1 MKKIKIAYV
10 IDRIDSPTAGTEKQ
24 LVLLLKGLDRSR
36 YDPVLCLLRSSEWVE
51 KAFGACPVHLVDIRS
66 FREPR
71 AYGRIGQ
78 FAAFL
83 RKEGVGIVQTH
94 FRDAHIAAL
103 LAARLAGVRIVIAA
117 RRNQGYWLTR
127 RELSL
132 QRFLNRW
139 VTLFLANSLSTKKW
153 SMDTEGI
160 PGGKIR
166 VVHNGIDP
174 DFYGAVSGEARRR
187 HRSLLA
193 IPYDAPVVGIVS
205 NLRPVK
211 GVDLFLRAAHS
222 IRREIPRAR
231 FVVVGDGGEREG
243 LARLARGLD
252 LAGSVHFLGKRDDVA
267 SLLSA
272 FDVGVLSSLSESFSN
287 ALIEYSA
294 AGLPVVAT
302 DVGGSRE
309 AVLQGVNG
317 FIVPPGDSG
326 ALAAAAIKVLT
337 EEALALRMG
346 TAGRERARELFSLRR
361 SVEETEKVYCSCWE
375 GALQR

>member
-1 MKKIKIAYV
+1 MRKIKIAYV

-24 LVLLLKGLDRSR
+24 LLLLLKSLDRSR
-36 YDPVLCLLRSSEWVE
+36 YAPVLCLLRSSEWVE
-51 KAFGACPVHLVDIRS
+51 KVFDVCPVRIVDIRS
-66 FREPR
+66 FRDPR
-71 AYGRIGQ
+71 SYGRIGR

-83 RKEGVGIVQTH
+83 RQEGVGIVQTH

-160 PGGKIR
+160 PDGKIR

-193 IPYDAPVVGIVS
+193 LPPDAPVVGIVS

-211 GVDLFLRAAHS
+211 GVDVFLRAAQA
-222 IRREIPRAR
+222 IRREVPGTH
-231 FVVVGDGGEREG
+231 FVVVGDGGERKG
-243 LARLARGLD
+243 LERLSRGPD
-252 LAGSVHFLGKRDDVA
+252 LAGSVHFLGKRDDVP

-272 FDVGVLSSLSESFSN
+272 FDVGVLSSRSESFSN

-302 DVGGSRE
+302 DVGGARE
-309 AVLQGVNG
+309 AVVQGVNG
-317 FIVPPGDSG
+317 FIVPPGDPG
-326 ALAAAAIKVLT
+326 ALAGAVVRILT
-337 EEALALRMG
+337 GKALARYMG
-346 TAGRERARELFSLRR
+346 ERGRERAQELFSLRR
-361 SVEETEKVYCSCWE
+361 FVEETEKVYHSCWE
-375 GALQR
+375 GVQRR